1 MESIDRIT
9 LELMTNR
16 AHYKKYIAN
25 TDPIKHQES
34 QDYLRNLEK
43 FRGRILI
50 ATQDYLSDPDTSFNL
65 EVNEA
70 FQQFTKTM
78 IRYFEMKELEE
89 SGETRFKIH
98 REDCEDEYDNEEDET
113 LFGNIETIARSAADK
128 WQSNTTKFAD
138 NQTSS
143 FWGKDR
149 VKKER

>member
-16 AHYKKYIAN
+16 AHYKKYIAS

-89 SGETRFKIH
+89 SGETRFKKH
-98 REDCEDEYDNEEDET
+98 GEDCDENENEEDEI
-113 LFGNIETIARSAADK
+113 LFGNIESIARSAADK

-138 NQTSS
+138 NRTSS